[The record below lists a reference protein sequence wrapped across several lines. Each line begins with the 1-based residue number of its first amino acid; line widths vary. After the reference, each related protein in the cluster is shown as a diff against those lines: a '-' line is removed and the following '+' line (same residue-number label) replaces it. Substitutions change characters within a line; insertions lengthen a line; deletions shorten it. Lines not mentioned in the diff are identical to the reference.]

1 MLNTRSKSRFA
12 DAGVLGGR
20 FMLARSIGVVSH
32 ERKDAQVTESQPET
46 PKLDTSVPQTARIWN
61 YLLGG
66 KDNFAVDR
74 EVGDQIISG
83 LPQLAENARLSRRYL
98 ARAVRYLAGEAGIRQ
113 FLDVG
118 TGLPTADNT
127 HEVAQAT
134 APDTRIVYVDND
146 PLVLA
151 QARALLTSTPEGAT
165 DYVDAD
171 LRDPGTILRE
181 AARTLDLSRPVA
193 LMLMGILGH
202 VESDD
207 EAKLIIKSF
216 MDRLPSGS
224 YLAMYD
230 GSDTSPAVTEAVRI
244 WNLSANPKYHLR
256 SPERISSLFEGFD
269 IVEPGVVSVTR
280 WKPDAGTETL
290 PDEIDQFSAVGRKP

>member
-1 MLNTRSKSRFA
+1 
-12 DAGVLGGR
+12 
-20 FMLARSIGVVSH
+20 MLARDRSARFPQ
-32 ERKDAQVTESQPET
+32 RKDALVTDSQPET
-46 PKLDTSVPQTARIWN
+46 PGLDTTVPQTARIWN

-74 EVGDQIISG
+74 EVGDRIIES

-98 ARAVRYLAGEAGIRQ
+98 ARAVRYLAGEAGVRQ
-113 FLDVG
+113 FLDIG
-118 TGLPTADNT
+118 TGLPTADNA
-127 HEVAQAT
+127 HEVAQPV
-134 APDTRIVYVDND
+134 APEARVVYVDND

-151 QARALLTSTPEGAT
+151 HARALLTSTPEGAT
-165 DYVDAD
+165 DYIDAD
-171 LRDPGTILRE
+171 LRDPDTILRE
-181 AARTLDLSRPVA
+181 SARTIDLSRPVA

-207 EAKLIIKSF
+207 EAKSIIKSY

-230 GSDTSPAVTEAVRI
+230 GSDTSPAVTEAARI
-244 WNLSANPKYHLR
+244 WNISANPKYHLR
-256 SPERISSLFEGFD
+256 SPERMAGLFEGLD

-280 WKPDAGTETL
+280 WKPDAGTET
-290 PDEIDQFSAVGRKP
+290 PHDEIDQFCAVGRKP